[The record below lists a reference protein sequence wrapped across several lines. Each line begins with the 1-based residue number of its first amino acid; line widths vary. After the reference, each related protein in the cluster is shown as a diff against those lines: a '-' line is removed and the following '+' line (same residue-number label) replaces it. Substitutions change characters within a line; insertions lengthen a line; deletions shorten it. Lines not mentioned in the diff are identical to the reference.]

1 MLIDNPLSEI
11 KEWLNYVKFREFYDA
26 LSEHVIG
33 QDGLFYIAANIYSYL
48 YNVVNNKPINHNM
61 ILTAP
66 SGAGK
71 TETYRAI
78 KRYFDVYI
86 PSLPVYIRDASSIT
100 ATGYKGS
107 EPAYIVAPLSYTG
120 LNRPVGLVFLDEFD
134 KKILPSYNAQGE
146 NTNAEAQYGLLTI
159 VEGSDVEIKERGG
172 ILHVNTD
179 KVMFIG
185 LGSFDFFREE
195 KSKDRTTLGFATT
208 SELIDHYDSIT
219 REDMIEAGG
228 CYELIGRFPTIINYH
243 KLDNDAI
250 NRIINKNIAVL
261 EDEYNC
267 DIELTDELREELIEI
282 ANSQFGCRL
291 INSVLTERILEQ
303 YANALYCDTKNSKE
317 KLVIS
322 LNKDKCS
329 YYFRDLNGEEEMHE
343 NDIREDI
350 LKMQDL
356 LQNKELKGDDRYVH

>member
-1 MLIDNPLSEI
+1 MLIDNPLAEI
-11 KEWLNYVKFREFYDA
+11 REWLNYVKFREFYDA

-159 VEGSDVEIKERGG
+159 VEGSDVEIRVRGR
-172 ILHVNTD
+172 IFQVNTD

-185 LGSFDFFREE
+185 LGSFDFFRDD

-261 EDEYNC
+261 EEEYNC
-267 DIELTDELREELIEI
+267 DIELTNELREELIGI

-291 INSVLTERILEQ
+291 INSVLTERILVQ
-303 YANALYCDTKNSKE
+303 FAYALYNKPSTDE
-317 KLVIS
+317 RLVIS
-322 LNKDKCS
+322 LADDNCS
-329 YYFRDLNGEEEMHE
+329 YYYRDLTKEEVLE

-350 LKMQDL
+350 EIIQDL
-356 LQNKELKGDDRYVH
+356 LLNKKSKGDNRNVH